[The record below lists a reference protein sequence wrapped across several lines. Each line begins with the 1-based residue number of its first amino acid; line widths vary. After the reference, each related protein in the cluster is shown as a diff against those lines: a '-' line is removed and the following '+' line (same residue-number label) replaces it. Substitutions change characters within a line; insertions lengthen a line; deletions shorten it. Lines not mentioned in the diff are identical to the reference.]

1 MLLTA
6 EFLMTGSIVQAVSAL
21 RAEGFSPND
30 IELFSSRPLELP
42 QGMLERPSHISLAAV
57 SGALING
64 SLATAF
70 IFFTQHNYPLV
81 TGGMPLISGW
91 STGVIS
97 FELIM
102 AGAVAG
108 VVLAFL
114 REGRLLRRDDT
125 PPPALKDGS
134 VFLRIE
140 CPEESVPRAVR
151 CFELARAQD
160 IVEETETE

>member
-6 EFLMTGSIVQAVSAL
+6 EFLTADSTVQAVSAL
-21 RAEGFSPND
+21 RAESFSAND
-30 IELFSSRPLELP
+30 IELFSGQPLELP
-42 QGMLERPSHISLAAV
+42 QGLLERPSHISVAAV
-57 SGALING
+57 LGALISG

-81 TGGMPLISGW
+81 TGGMPLVSGW

-102 AGAVAG
+102 AGAVTG

-114 REGRLLRRDDT
+114 WEGRLLRRKAA
-125 PPPALKDGS
+125 PPPVFKDGS

-140 CPEESVPRAVR
+140 CPEESLPRAVR
-151 CFELARAQD
+151 CLEVAGAQD

>member
-6 EFLMTGSIVQAVSAL
+6 EFLTADSTVQAVSAL

-30 IELFSSRPLELP
+30 IELFSGQPLELP
-42 QGMLERPSHISLAAV
+42 QGLLERPSHISLAAV
-57 SGALING
+57 LGALISG

-81 TGGMPLISGW
+81 TGGMPLVSGW

-102 AGAVAG
+102 AGAVTG

-114 REGRLLRRDDT
+114 WEGRLLRRKAA
-125 PPPALKDGS
+125 PPPVFKDGS

-140 CPEESVPRAVR
+140 CPEESALRGVR
-151 CFELARAQD
+151 CFEVAGAQN

>member
-6 EFLMTGSIVQAVSAL
+6 EFLATGSIVQAVSAL
-21 RAEGFSPND
+21 RAEGFSPSD
-30 IELFSSRPLELP
+30 IELFSGRPLELP
-42 QGMLERPSHISLAAV
+42 QDMLERPSHISLAAV
-57 SGALING
+57 LGALISG
-64 SLATAF
+64 SLTTAF

-81 TGGMPLISGW
+81 TGGMPLVSGW
-91 STGVIS
+91 STGVVS

-108 VVLAFL
+108 VVFAFL
-114 REGRLLRRDDT
+114 REGRLLRRAAAL
-125 PPPALKDGS
+125 PPALKDGS

-140 CPEESVPRAVR
+140 CPEESAPRAVR
-151 CFELARAQD
+151 CFEVAGAQD